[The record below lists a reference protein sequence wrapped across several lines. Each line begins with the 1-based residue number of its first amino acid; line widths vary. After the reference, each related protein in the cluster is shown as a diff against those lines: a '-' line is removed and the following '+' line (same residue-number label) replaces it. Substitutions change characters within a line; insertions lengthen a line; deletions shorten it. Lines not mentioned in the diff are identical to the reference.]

1 MEWCG
6 VWHLPYLNSGAAL
19 VERGVCIYEMRP
31 TKVKRDLNSN
41 VVVRD
46 TCRISTAGPRLS
58 KEACVYIWNETHK
71 LHIQW
76 DPQKTYGIR
85 PTTVKRDLIAKAVV
99 CDSCHVSTAKP
110 HLSKETCA
118 YIWNETHKRQKR
130 PNCECCGMWFMSRV
144 NGGAALVERGACT
157 YMKWD
162 PQTTYAMRPTNYI
175 CNETHKLHMQWDPCI
190 YEKRHTKDIGSKT
203 YAHKTKQNN
212 TKERLNCE
220 WCGMCFMSHVSSE
233 AAHVKR
239 DVCIYEM
246 RPTKVKRDLIANGA
260 VCDTCH
266 MSTVEPRLSK
276 EACVYIWNE
285 TLKLHMQWDPQ
296 KTYGI
301 RPTKDKRDLIANVV
315 VCDSCHVSTA
325 KPHLSKETCVDM
337 KWDPHTI
344 YGTRHIHTRQKRP
357 NCECCGVWFVSHVNS
372 ETAHVKRDVWI
383 CEMRPTKDIWNKT
396 HAHKTKEA

>member
-1 MEWCG
+1 M
-6 VWHLPYLNSGAAL
+6 SA
-19 VERGVCIYEMRP
+19 
-31 TKVKRDLNSN
+31 
-41 VVVRD
+41 
-46 TCRISTAGPRLS
+46 
-58 KEACVYIWNETHK
+58 
-71 LHIQW
+71 
-76 DPQKTYGIR
+76 
-85 PTTVKRDLIAKAVV
+85 
-99 CDSCHVSTAKP
+99 AKP
-110 HLSKETCA
+110 RMSKETCV
-118 YIWNETHKRQKR
+118 
-130 PNCECCGMWFMSRV
+130 C
-144 NGGAALVERGACT
+144 
-157 YMKWD
+157 MK
-162 PQTTYAMRPTNYI
+162 Y
-175 CNETHKLHMQWDPCI
+175 
-190 YEKRHTKDIGSKT
+190 
-203 YAHKTKQNN
+203 
-212 TKERLNCE
+212 
-220 WCGMCFMSHVSSE
+220 
-233 AAHVKR
+233 
-239 DVCIYEM
+239 